1 LRFSGLEKLFNALPV
16 NGHTGTKIGPA
27 RQDQGKQPKAGIA
40 TIQQRKVMDREF
52 SKMGTGQFTFPLV
65 FGCNNGINGYTI
77 EWIKHLGDPGHW
89 AQVASDGMPGT
100 EMGND
105 IGDLRQPNRCP
116 INGFQIETI
125 PFEWGKMVIEILD
138 DSIIELDKGIIGQ
151 LDSGLTPSHFGDK
164 ALGDIPSV
172 DGFEERVKFF
182 LIRTCGKM
190 EQKEN
195 DDMKGQFAA
204 SAKGLRR

>member
-1 LRFSGLEKLFNALPV
+1 
-16 NGHTGTKIGPA
+16 
-27 RQDQGKQPKAGIA
+27 
-40 TIQQRKVMDREF
+40 
-52 SKMGTGQFTFPLV
+52 
-65 FGCNNGINGYTI
+65 
-77 EWIKHLGDPGHW
+77 
-89 AQVASDGMPGT
+89 
-100 EMGND
+100 
-105 IGDLRQPNRCP
+105 
-116 INGFQIETI
+116 
-125 PFEWGKMVIEILD
+125 MVIEILD

-172 DGFEERVKFF
+172 DGFEERIKFL

-195 DDMKGQFAA
+195 DDMKGEFAG